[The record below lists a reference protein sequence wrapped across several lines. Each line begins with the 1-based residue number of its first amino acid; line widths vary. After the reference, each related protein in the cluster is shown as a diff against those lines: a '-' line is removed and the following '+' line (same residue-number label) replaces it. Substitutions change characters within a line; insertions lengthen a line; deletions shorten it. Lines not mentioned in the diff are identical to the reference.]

1 MIYLTF
7 DSNIWIYSLDESWQI
22 ENQLDYLEP
31 WIQRGEVKLLLP
43 KMIIDEWSK
52 HEKEQ
57 VGEREKRLR
66 EFFNMAEEI
75 LPSAF
80 FSEYKEPATQRKII
94 DDQLNRAK
102 ILILQSEI
110 IPEYPEVKD
119 RIVSDGIAKKA
130 PLHKKSSI
138 ADAIIVFSLIHYA
151 KLNQGNHY
159 FFISNN
165 TEDFYQKANNKKEIH
180 SDLKVDFDSNN
191 IQSYTTLN
199 QLIYFLQTAHSL
211 KVDENINQKRKERI
225 RNKVKEKVYNPEYDK
240 LTERGESS
248 YIQNLNTIEFILK
261 ESKPT
266 KEQVIFVLALVD
278 SDISYERDFYKRL
291 DKASW
296 FEILK
301 RKGVFKPENNPVPV
315 QVKEGFQ
322 IPFWEPLIYLEKLSL
337 QIKNGQS
344 LELIDEIIS
353 IINNASQNPVD
364 NYRTWYLFIKILTN
378 LPKEKIPLKTLNF
391 IPTWLKGSFDTMM
404 QSSEICE
411 NLLPKFLSENP
422 TAKDIQ
428 KAELILKYL
437 FTIEKIEVAK
447 EGILGIDSES
457 YRSRIYMHYLTDA
470 LIDKKLT
477 EKVVSHCSDNVIID
491 LAEKIKTLRFDF
503 PRGINFSFK
512 IKDKNYHS
520 KAEIEAENLN
530 IEISEKE
537 NNEKIIGRKTIE
549 KFESLTNEQVKVFFI
564 YFLKDLGLEYEGHK
578 DNEFDI
584 EILTIALS
592 NGSYYSFSDDTISKL
607 NDRYHHGDKVVE
619 VFSLI
624 FRDLLNDKVKQ
635 DKGAGVSLLKSFAT
649 DNKYRLPFFRRVVL
663 FVIGENWEAC
673 KSLFWEIV
681 KENDPMLLFSDH
693 SFDKDLY
700 EMLNKNQMLLSQEE
714 ITTLQKIIDLGH
726 QDKREDR
733 DPKYLDYWKLRWYSA
748 LRNIAPFKDSY
759 EKLSQAENLTNE
771 NYENLGVIKTR
782 VGSISPFSVEEILQK
797 SNQEIVKFIHSFKP
811 KDRWEEPTI
820 DGLSN
825 SLSVAVQ
832 NEPQK
837 FSDEIE
843 LYKDVPYIYA
853 YHIANGFREAWK
865 NKKSFNWE
873 KVLNFYKEYISN
885 EKFTTGQFRL
895 ENDGWGANADW
906 VTGSVGNLLSDG
918 MQSDSNAFD
927 LSLLTI
933 AKNILEIIVPR
944 LKPVEDFKQT
954 NMDYP
959 TYSLNSTAGK
969 TLRTLLDYSLRRAR
983 NLKAEYNLPKW
994 EKEIKDLLEETFKKG
1009 IIDGYILTGWHFQQ
1023 FYFLDIDWITNKVKE
1038 YYKLEDK
1045 EWLAFLSGFAFGN
1058 PPFNKDIYQL
1068 FYPHYERAIKSDI
1081 QIKSFYDHGIIRHIV
1096 AFYFWGFEDL
1106 QTDGLLTMLFNKGN
1120 HTSILEVVNFVWR
1133 QEGYLKSLNGGEAKN
1148 FEEIIFNLWNYL
1160 AQKYENA
1167 TGEEEQKVLAALSNL
1182 LVFVPELNDTY
1193 TKLVLKS
1200 SGITDKHFHSHYL
1213 IENLIKLKDR
1223 GNSNESAKH
1232 VGVILNSIQFA
1243 PYFSSIDNKHIIDL
1257 VVFLYENGQK
1267 QIADEFCNK
1276 MAKQGHEFL
1285 IEIHNKYKE

>member
-31 WIQRGEVKLLLP
+31 WIQKGEVKLLLP
-43 KMIIDEWSK
+43 KMIIDEWTK
-52 HEKEQ
+52 HEEKQ
-57 VGEREKRLR
+57 VGEREKKLR
-66 EFFNMAEEI
+66 EFFSMAEEI

-80 FSEYKEPATQRKII
+80 FAEYKEPAMQRKII

-102 ILILQSEI
+102 NLILQSEI
-110 IPEYPEVKD
+110 IPEYSEVKD
-119 RIVSDGIAKKA
+119 RIISEGIAKKA
-130 PLHKKSSI
+130 PMHKKSSV
-138 ADAIIVFSLIHYA
+138 ADAIIVYSLIHFS

-159 FFISNN
+159 FFISSN
-165 TEDFYQKANNKKEIH
+165 TEDFYQKSNGKKEIH
-180 SDLKVDFDSNN
+180 QDLKPDFDKNN
-191 IQSYTTLN
+191 IQAFTTLN
-199 QLIYFLQTAHSL
+199 HLIYFLQTAHSL
-211 KVDENINQKRKERI
+211 KIDENIGQRRKERI

-240 LTERGESS
+240 LTESGDSS
-248 YIQNLNTIEFILK
+248 YIQNINTIEFILK
-261 ESKPT
+261 ETRPT
-266 KEQVIFVLALVD
+266 KEQVIYVLALVD

-291 DKASW
+291 DNASW

-301 RKGVFKPENNPVPV
+301 RKKVFNPTNNPTPI
-315 QVKEGFQ
+315 QVEEGFQ

-344 LELIDEIIS
+344 IELIDEIIS

-378 LPKEKIPLKTLNF
+378 LPKEKIPLQTLNF
-391 IPTWLKGSFDTMM
+391 IPTWLKGNFDTMI

-422 TAKDIQ
+422 TAEDIQ

-437 FTIEKIEVAK
+437 FSIEKVEVVN
-447 EGILGIDSES
+447 ENSFGLHSES
-457 YRSRIYMHYLTDA
+457 YRSRVYMHYLSDV

-477 EKVVSHCSDNVIID
+477 TKIVAHCSDKIIVD
-491 LAEKIKTLRFDF
+491 LAENIKKLRFDF
-503 PRGINFSFK
+503 PKGINISLK
-512 IKDKNYHS
+512 IKEDEYSIKS
-520 KAEIEAENLN
+520 EIENENLTVAV
-530 IEISEKE
+530 SEK
-537 NNEKIIGRKTIE
+537 NNPEKTIGTKSIE
-549 KFESLTNEQVKVFFI
+549 KFENLTELQTRSAVI
-564 YFLKDLGLEYEGHK
+564 SILKEFGIEYKESK
-578 DNEFDI
+578 DNEFNFQM
-584 EILTIALS
+584 LTNAVT

-635 DKGAGVSLLKSFAT
+635 NAEDGLTLLKSFAF
-649 DNKYRLPFFRRVVL
+649 DSKYRLPFFRRVVL
-663 FVIGENWEAC
+663 FTIGENWEAC
-673 KSLFWEIV
+673 KNLFWEIL
-681 KENDPMLLFSDH
+681 KGNDPMNIFSEH

-700 EMLNKNQMLLSQEE
+700 ELLNKNQMLFNKEE
-714 ITTLQKIIDLGH
+714 IETLQKIIDIGP
-726 QDKREDR
+726 QDEKEER
-733 DPKYLDYWKLRWYSA
+733 DPNYLDYWKLRWYSA
-748 LRNIAPFKDSY
+748 LRNISPFKGSY
-759 EKLSQAENLTNE
+759 EKLSHSQNLTNE
-771 NYENLGVIKTR
+771 HYEKLGEVTVR
-782 VGSISPFSVEEILQK
+782 SGSVSPFRVDELLQK
-797 SNQEIVKFIHSFKP
+797 SNEEIVKFIHSFKP

-820 DGLSN
+820 EGLSN
-825 SLSVAVQ
+825 SLSAAVQ

-843 LYKDVPYIYA
+843 FYKDIPYIYA

-865 NKKSFNWE
+865 NKKPFNWE
-873 KVLNFYKEYISN
+873 KVLNFYKGYISN
-885 EKFTTGQFRL
+885 EKFTSGQFRL
-895 ENDGWGANADW
+895 ENDGWGATADW
-906 VTGSVGNLLSDG
+906 VTGSVGNLLTDG

-927 LSLLTI
+927 LSLLPI
-933 AKNILEIIVPR
+933 AKSILVIIVPR

-983 NLKAEYNLPKW
+983 NLKAEDNLPKW
-994 EKEIKDLLEETFKKG
+994 EEEIKDLLEETFKKG
-1009 IIDGYILTGWHFQQ
+1009 IIDGYILTGWYFQQ
-1023 FYFLDIDWITNKVKE
+1023 FYFLDKDWITNKVKE

-1068 FYPHYERAIKSDI
+1068 FYPHYERAIKNDI

-1106 QTDGLLTMLFNKGN
+1106 QTDGLLTMLFNRGN
-1120 HTSILEVVNFVWR
+1120 HTNILEVVNFVWR
-1133 QEGYLKSLNGGEAKN
+1133 QEDYLKSLNGGEAKN

-1160 AQKYENA
+1160 AHKYDNA
-1167 TGEEEQKVLAALSNL
+1167 TGEEEQKVLAGLSNL

-1193 TKLVLKS
+1193 TNLVLKS

-1223 GNSNESAKH
+1223 GNPNESAKH

-1243 PYFSSIDNKHIIDL
+1243 PYFSSIDNKHIINL
-1257 VVFLYENGQK
+1257 VEFLYENGQK

-1285 IEIHNKYKE
+1285 IDIHNKYKK